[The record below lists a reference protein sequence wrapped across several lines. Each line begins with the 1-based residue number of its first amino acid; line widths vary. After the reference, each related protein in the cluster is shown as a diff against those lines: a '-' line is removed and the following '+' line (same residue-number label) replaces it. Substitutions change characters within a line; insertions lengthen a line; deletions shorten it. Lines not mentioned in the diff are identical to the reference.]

1 VVVAIA
7 RARQVL
13 AATVGVLAL
22 AFGAAAW
29 AALAPLPAGPREVVY
44 VIPRGTAARQ
54 ATGAAPPTLPSSMR
68 FTLGV
73 RDVLVLR
80 NEDDA
85 PATLGPVILAPGQT
99 YRVPFREPATFQLA
113 CSLHRDG
120 QIAIVVEPAPPP
132 GWRRLLWRLG
142 A

>member
-1 VVVAIA
+1 MAA
-7 RARQVL
+7 LPRARRLVQAAGVVL
-13 AATVGVLAL
+13 VAAL
-22 AFGAAAW
+22 GAALW

-44 VIPRGTAARQ
+44 VIPKGAAARQ
-54 ATGAAPPTLPSSMR
+54 AAGATAPTLPSSMR

-85 PATLGPVILAPGQT
+85 PATFGPVVLAPGQT
-99 YRVPFREPATFQLA
+99 YRVPFREPARFQLA
-113 CSLHRDG
+113 CSLHPDG
-120 QIAIVVEPAPPP
+120 QIAIVVEPAPAP

>member
-1 VVVAIA
+1 MVMIL
-7 RARQVL
+7 RTRRVL
-13 AATVGVLAL
+13 ATAVGVLAL
-22 AFGAAAW
+22 AVGAAAW

-85 PATLGPVILAPGQT
+85 PATIGPVILGPGQT
-99 YRVPFREPATFQLA
+99 YRVPFREPASFQLA
-113 CSLHRDG
+113 CSLHPEG
-120 QIAIVVEPAPPP
+120 QIAVVVEPAPPP